1 MEKIDEIKQQ
11 AAAVKNATQVGENTA
26 ERVGGALAGLADIA
40 KEQEDNIRKKADK
53 AAVDAEMATKANTA
67 DVDTKFTEEKNRVD
81 VELNKKFEKANI
93 AQELGNAE
101 DKVMSQKAFSLYTKP
116 LSVYRGKYLNYNR
129 SNLINYD
136 KIYMSELLLILNKD
150 VKIKGNNIDKNLYG
164 ISFFDKDFNVITL
177 SSLPDEVTNSFT
189 FSPKASYVP
198 ENARY
203 FCVYVNTRGID
214 PITKKIIVS
223 AEESIFTGI
232 LYPEIVD
239 SRDRIKAATE
249 AAIKAATENVLY
261 KDVLYG
267 KKWAP
272 CGDSFTAGDFTGLTE
287 NILIESGKYKGKKKA
302 YPYIIGS
309 RLNMDIVDSSISGS
323 IMALDK
329 SYVDGTTT
337 DINLRH
343 PFSHTR
349 YKNIPKDVD
358 YITIMFGLNDM
369 SHSNLGSIDDIDNNS
384 FYGAFNVV
392 LEYFIT
398 NMPHAKIGIII
409 SCGWINET
417 YRKAMLEISEKW
429 GIPILDMK
437 GDINVPMMNGGRI
450 GLNVSNK
457 AVELRNK
464 NFCVSSSNPHP
475 NPVAYEYMSTF
486 VENFLRS
493 L

>member
-1 MEKIDEIKQQ
+1 MATIDEIKQQ
-11 AAAVKNATQVGENTA
+11 AEAVKNATQVGENTA
-26 ERVGGALAGLADIA
+26 MRVGGALAGLADIA

-53 AAVDAEMATKANTA
+53 AYS
-67 DVDTKFTEEKNRVD
+67 D
-81 VELNKKFEKANI
+81 VELGKKFDKESVV
-93 AQELGNAE
+93 QSTGESE
-101 DKVMSQKAFSLYTKP
+101 DKVMSQKAVSAKLSDLTKP
-116 LSVYRGKYLNYNR
+116 LSVYRGKYLRYNY
-129 SNLINYD
+129 SNLQIYD

-150 VKIKGNNIDKNLYG
+150 VEINGNTIDKNLYG
-164 ISFFDKDFNVITL
+164 ISFFDKDFNVIIL

-198 ENARY
+198 ENAKY

-214 PITKKIIVS
+214 PITRKIIVS

-239 SRDRIKAATE
+239 SRDRIKAATEAAIKAATE

-287 NILIESGKYKGKKKA
+287 NILIESGKYKGKKKT

-337 DINLRH
+337 DINLRN

-417 YRKAMLEISEKW
+417 YRKAMLDISEKW

-437 GDINVPMMNGGRI
+437 GDINIPMMNGGRI

-464 NFCVSSSNPHP
+464 NFSVSSSNPHP

>member
-1 MEKIDEIKQQ
+1 MATIDEIKQQ

-26 ERVGGALAGLADIA
+26 ERVGGALAGLAEIA
-40 KEQEDNIRKKADK
+40 KEQEDNIRKKAN
-53 AAVDAEMATKANTA
+53 MA
-67 DVDTKFTEEKNRVD
+67 DMD
-81 VELNKKFEKANI
+81 VELNKKFDKANI
-93 AQELGNAE
+93 AQESGNAE

-116 LSVYRGKYLNYNR
+116 LSVYRGKYLNYYG

-150 VKIKGNNIDKNLYG
+150 VEINGNTIDKTIYG

-198 ENARY
+198 ENAKY
-203 FCVYVNTRGID
+203 FCVYVNTRGIE

-287 NILIESGKYKGKKKA
+287 NILIESGKYKGKKKT

-337 DINLRH
+337 DINLRY

-437 GDINVPMMNGGRI
+437 GDINIPMMNGGRI

>member
-1 MEKIDEIKQQ
+1 MATIDEIKQQ
-11 AAAVKNATQVGENTA
+11 AEAVKNATQVGENTA
-26 ERVGGALAGLADIA
+26 MRVGGALAGLADIA

-53 AAVDAEMATKANTA
+53 AYT
-67 DVDTKFTEEKNRVD
+67 D
-81 VELNKKFEKANI
+81 VELGKKFDKESVV
-93 AQELGNAE
+93 QSTGESE
-101 DKVMSQKAFSLYTKP
+101 DKVMSQKAVSAKLSDLTKP
-116 LSVYRGKYLNYNR
+116 LSVYRGKYLRYNG

-150 VKIKGNNIDKNLYG
+150 V
-164 ISFFDKDFNVITL
+164 
-177 SSLPDEVTNSFT
+177 E
-189 FSPKASYVP
+189 
-198 ENARY
+198 
-203 FCVYVNTRGID
+203 ID
-214 PITKKIIVS
+214 PITRKIIVS

-287 NILIESGKYKGKKKA
+287 NILIESGKYKGKKKT

-329 SYVDGTTT
+329 SYVYGTTT

-437 GDINVPMMNGGRI
+437 GDINIPMMNGGRI

>member
-1 MEKIDEIKQQ
+1 MATIDEIKQQ
-11 AAAVKNATQVGENTA
+11 AEAVKNATQVGENTA
-26 ERVGGALAGLADIA
+26 MRVGGALAGLADIA

-53 AAVDAEMATKANTA
+53 AYT
-67 DVDTKFTEEKNRVD
+67 D
-81 VELNKKFEKANI
+81 VELGKKFDKESVV
-93 AQELGNAE
+93 QSTGESE
-101 DKVMSQKAFSLYTKP
+101 DKVMSQKAVSAKLSDLTKP

-150 VKIKGNNIDKNLYG
+150 VEINGNTIDKNLYG

-198 ENARY
+198 ENAKY
-203 FCVYVNTRGID
+203 FCVYVNTRGIE

-287 NILIESGKYKGKKKA
+287 NILIESGKYKGKKKT

-343 PFSHTR
+343 PFSHAR

-437 GDINVPMMNGGRI
+437 GDINIPMMNGGRI